1 MKACRTKVIDKVEK
15 DTKISTSRLQSQD
28 FYYILFFQT
37 LFVRAVDL
45 YLGRG

>member
-1 MKACRTKVIDKVEK
+1 MKACRTNVKDIAEK

-28 FYYILFFQT
+28 FYYISFFQT